1 MLQKLKIK
9 ENLEIFFLFLVF
21 ILCDTATQIFLK
33 KGATNLGEIPLDQ
46 ISHIFIYV
54 LSILSNINIMM
65 GILFVLIAFFSW
77 LAILSKV
84 DLSKAQLM
92 NALVYVT
99 VPLASI
105 FFLGETIQMT
115 QMFGILLISLGAL
128 IASAHG
134 TTRP

>member
-9 ENLEIFFLFLVF
+9 ENLEIFFLFLLF

-128 IASAHG
+128 IASA
-134 TTRP
+134 

>member
-1 MLQKLKIK
+1 VLQKLKIK
-9 ENLEIFFLFLVF
+9 ANAEIFFLFLVF

-46 ISHIFIYV
+46 ISHVLIYV
-54 LSILSNINIMM
+54 LNILTDVNIMT
-65 GILFVLIAFFSW
+65 GVFFVIIAFFSW

-92 NALVYVT
+92 NSLVYVT

-105 FFLGETIQMT
+105 FFLGETIHMT
-115 QMFGILLISLGAL
+115 QMFGILLISIGAL
-128 IASAHG
+128 IASA
-134 TTRP
+134 

>member
-1 MLQKLKIK
+1 MFQKLKTK
-9 ENLEIFFLFLVF
+9 ENLEIFFLFLLF

-46 ISHIFIYV
+46 LSHVLLYV
-54 LSILSNINIMM
+54 INILTNINIMT
-65 GILFVLIAFFSW
+65 GVCFVLIAFFSW

-84 DLSKAQLM
+84 DLSKAQLI
-92 NALVYVT
+92 NSLVYVT

-105 FFLGETIQMT
+105 FFLGETIHMT

-128 IASAHG
+128 IASA
-134 TTRP
+134 

>member
-1 MLQKLKIK
+1 MFQKLKTK
-9 ENLEIFFLFLVF
+9 ESLEIFFLFLLF

-46 ISHIFIYV
+46 LSHVLLYV
-54 LSILSNINIMM
+54 INILTNVNIMM
-65 GILFVLIAFFSW
+65 GVMFVLIAFFSW

-92 NALVYVT
+92 NSLVYVT

-105 FFLGETIQMT
+105 FFLGETIHMT
-115 QMFGILLISLGAL
+115 QMLGILLISLGAL
-128 IASAHG
+128 IASA
-134 TTRP
+134 

>member
-9 ENLEIFFLFLVF
+9 ENLEIFFLFLLF

-33 KGATNLGEIPLDQ
+33 KGATNLGEIPLDEV
-46 ISHIFIYV
+46 SHIFLYV
-54 LSILSNINIMM
+54 LNILTNVNIMT
-65 GILFVLIAFFSW
+65 GILFVLIAFFLW

-92 NALVYVT
+92 NSLVYVT
-99 VPLASI
+99 VPFASI

-128 IASAHG
+128 IASA
-134 TTRP
+134 

>member
-9 ENLEIFFLFLVF
+9 ANVEILFLFLLF

-33 KGATNLGEIPLDQ
+33 KGATNLGEIPLGQ
-46 ISHIFIYV
+46 LSHIIIYV
-54 LSILSNINIMM
+54 LNILTNANIII
-65 GILFVLIAFFSW
+65 GVVFVLIAFFSW

-92 NALVYVT
+92 NSLVYVT

-105 FFLGETIQMT
+105 LFLGETIVVQ
-115 QMFGILLISLGAL
+115 QLFGILLISLGAL
-128 IASAHG
+128 IASA
-134 TTRP
+134 

>member
-9 ENLEIFFLFLVF
+9 ENLEIFFLFSLF

-128 IASAHG
+128 IASA
-134 TTRP
+134 

>member
-9 ENLEIFFLFLVF
+9 ANVEILFLFLLF

-46 ISHIFIYV
+46 LSHV
-54 LSILSNINIMM
+54 ILYILNILTNTNIII
-65 GILFVLIAFFSW
+65 GVVFVLIAFFSW

-92 NALVYVT
+92 NSLVYVT

-105 FFLGETIQMT
+105 FFLGETIHLT
-115 QMFGILLISLGAL
+115 QIFGILLISVGAL
-128 IASAHG
+128 IASA
-134 TTRP
+134 

>member
-1 MLQKLKIK
+1 MLQKLKNK
-9 ENLEIFFLFLVF
+9 ENFEIFFLFLLF
-21 ILCDTATQIFLK
+21 ILSDTATQIFLK

-46 ISHIFIYV
+46 LSQTLLYV
-54 LSILSNINIMM
+54 FNMLTNVNIMT

-92 NALVYVT
+92 NSLVYVT

-128 IASAHG
+128 IASA
-134 TTRP
+134 

>member
-9 ENLEIFFLFLVF
+9 ENLEIFFLFLLF

-33 KGATNLGEIPLDQ
+33 KGATNLGEIPLDEV
-46 ISHIFIYV
+46 SHIFLYV
-54 LSILSNINIMM
+54 LNILTNVNIMT

-92 NALVYVT
+92 NSLVYVT

-128 IASAHG
+128 IATA
-134 TTRP
+134 

>member
-9 ENLEIFFLFLVF
+9 ENLEIFFLFLLF
-21 ILCDTATQIFLK
+21 ILSDTATQIFLK
-33 KGATNLGEIPLDQ
+33 KGATNLGEIPLDEV
-46 ISHIFIYV
+46 SHIFLYV
-54 LSILSNINIMM
+54 LNILTNVNIMT
-65 GILFVLIAFFSW
+65 GILFVLITFFSW

-128 IASAHG
+128 IASA
-134 TTRP
+134 

>member
-1 MLQKLKIK
+1 MFQKLKTK
-9 ENLEIFFLFLVF
+9 ENLEIFFLFLLF

-46 ISHIFIYV
+46 LSHVLLYV
-54 LSILSNINIMM
+54 INILTNVNIMM
-65 GILFVLIAFFSW
+65 GIMFVLIAFFSW

-92 NALVYVT
+92 NSLVYVT

-105 FFLGETIQMT
+105 FFLGETIHMT

-128 IASAHG
+128 IASA
-134 TTRP
+134 

>member
-9 ENLEIFFLFLVF
+9 ANVEILFLFLLF

-46 ISHIFIYV
+46 
-54 LSILSNINIMM
+54 LSLVILYILNILTNTNIII
-65 GILFVLIAFFSW
+65 GVVFVLIAFFSW

-92 NALVYVT
+92 NSLVYVS

-105 FFLGETIQMT
+105 FFLGETIHLT
-115 QMFGILLISLGAL
+115 QIFGILLISVGAL
-128 IASAHG
+128 IASA
-134 TTRP
+134 

>member
-1 MLQKLKIK
+1 MFQKLKTK
-9 ENLEIFFLFLVF
+9 ENLEIFFLFLLF

-46 ISHIFIYV
+46 LSHVLLYV
-54 LSILSNINIMM
+54 INILTNVNIMM
-65 GILFVLIAFFSW
+65 GVMFVLIAFFSW

-92 NALVYVT
+92 NSLVYVT

-105 FFLGETIQMT
+105 FFLGETIHMT

-128 IASAHG
+128 IASA
-134 TTRP
+134 

>member
-9 ENLEIFFLFLVF
+9 ANVEIFFLFLLF

-46 ISHIFIYV
+46 LSHV
-54 LSILSNINIMM
+54 ILYILNILTNTNIII
-65 GILFVLIAFFSW
+65 GVVFVLIAFFSW

-92 NALVYVT
+92 NSLVYVT
-99 VPLASI
+99 VPLASV
-105 FFLGETIQMT
+105 FFLGETIHTT
-115 QMFGILLISLGAL
+115 QIFGILLISLGAL
-128 IASAHG
+128 IASA
-134 TTRP
+134 

>member
-9 ENLEIFFLFLVF
+9 ANAEIFFLFLVF

-46 ISHIFIYV
+46 ISHVLIYV
-54 LSILSNINIMM
+54 LNILTDVNIMT
-65 GILFVLIAFFSW
+65 GLFFVLIAFFSW

-84 DLSKAQLM
+84 DLSKAQLI
-92 NALVYVT
+92 NSLVYVT

-105 FFLGETIQMT
+105 FFLGETIHMT
-115 QMFGILLISLGAL
+115 QMFGILLISIGAL
-128 IASAHG
+128 IASA
-134 TTRP
+134 

>member
-1 MLQKLKIK
+1 MFQKLKIK
-9 ENLEIFFLFLVF
+9 ENLEIFFLFLLF

-33 KGATNLGEIPLDQ
+33 KGATNLGEIPLDEF
-46 ISHIFIYV
+46 SHILLYV
-54 LSILSNINIMM
+54 LNILTNFNIMM

-92 NALVYVT
+92 NSLVYVT

-105 FFLGETIQMT
+105 FFLGETIHMT

-128 IASAHG
+128 IAS
-134 TTRP
+134 T

>member
-9 ENLEIFFLFLVF
+9 YNVEIFFLFLLF

-46 ISHIFIYV
+46 LSHIIIYV
-54 LSILSNINIMM
+54 LNILTNANIII
-65 GILFVLIAFFSW
+65 GVVFVLIAFFSW

-92 NALVYVT
+92 NSLVYVT

-105 FFLGETIQMT
+105 LFLGETIVVQ
-115 QMFGILLISLGAL
+115 QLFGILLISLGAL
-128 IASAHG
+128 IASA
-134 TTRP
+134 

>member
-1 MLQKLKIK
+1 MFQKLKTK
-9 ENLEIFFLFLVF
+9 ENLEIFFLFLLF

-46 ISHIFIYV
+46 LSHVLLYV
-54 LSILSNINIMM
+54 INILTNVNIMT
-65 GILFVLIAFFSW
+65 GVCFVLIAFFSW

-84 DLSKAQLM
+84 DLSKAQLI
-92 NALVYVT
+92 NSLVYVT

-105 FFLGETIQMT
+105 FFLGETIHMT

-128 IASAHG
+128 IASA
-134 TTRP
+134 

>member
-1 MLQKLKIK
+1 VLQKLKIK
-9 ENLEIFFLFLVF
+9 ENLEIFFLFLLF

-46 ISHIFIYV
+46 VSHIFVYV
-54 LSILSNINIMM
+54 LSILTNLNIMM

-92 NALVYVT
+92 NSLVYVT
-99 VPLASI
+99 VPVASI
-105 FFLGETIQMT
+105 CFLGETIQMA
-115 QMFGILLISLGAL
+115 QIFGILLISVGAL
-128 IASAHG
+128 IASA
-134 TTRP
+134 